1 VVGIEQRLRMAIRA
15 TTAFGGINAIEIMS
29 ELKLVGGYAWSPMSL
44 CGRDSRDERLGTERG
59 KGGYL
64 DEDG

>member
-1 VVGIEQRLRMAIRA
+1 MGA

-64 DEDG
+64 DEGG